1 VQSITIRFYIKAN
14 NTFDWTSK
22 KGRAFKSS
30 LSFHST
36 IVYRITDLRK
46 FSRRNKFGTRKSWH
60 FSPKST
66 ALDGL
71 FRASL
76 QNLMTSI
83 GTGVLLTSGQSSRGQ
98 GCWV

>member
-36 IVYRITDLRK
+36 IVYRLTDFRK
-46 FSRRNKFGTRKSWH
+46 FSRRNKFGTRRVDILAQ
-60 FSPKST
+60 SPPLSMVFFVRLYRIWWRQLEP
-66 ALDGL
+66 AYY
-71 FRASL
+71 
-76 QNLMTSI
+76 
-83 GTGVLLTSGQSSRGQ
+83 
-98 GCWV
+98 